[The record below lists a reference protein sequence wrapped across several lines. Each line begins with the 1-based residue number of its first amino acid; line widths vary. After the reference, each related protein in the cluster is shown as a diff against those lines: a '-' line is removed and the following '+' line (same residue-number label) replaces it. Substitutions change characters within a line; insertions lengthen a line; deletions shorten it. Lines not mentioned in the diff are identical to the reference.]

1 MMKISRDQKI
11 LLITAIGSAAV
22 LFAAIS
28 KNLNAGQGNYGS
40 YKNYGYDPGY
50 QPHASPGYQYYAPGM
65 PHRSQGY
72 GPVPRYY
79 QAPQTSA
86 SIVAPAADLKNVAI
100 NGMQFQPATIRI
112 KAGAEVT
119 WTNNAPMLHT
129 ITSHNNGLLAS
140 ERLTRGSTFSLTFE
154 QPGVFGY
161 YCALYPSMMG
171 TVIVE

>member
-1 MMKISRDQKI
+1 MKISRDSKV
-11 LLITAIGSAAV
+11 LAITAIASAAV

-40 YKNYGYDPGY
+40 YKNYGYDLGY
-50 QPHASPGYQYYAPGM
+50 QPPASPGYRYYAPAM
-65 PHRSQGY
+65 PHRTQGY

-86 SIVAPAADLKNVAI
+86 STATPVAGLKNVAI
-100 NGMQFQPATIRI
+100 NGMQFQPATIRV
-112 KAGAEVT
+112 KAGEEVT

-129 ITSHNNGLLAS
+129 ITSRNNGLLAS
-140 ERLTRGSTFSLTFE
+140 ERLNQGSTFSYTFE
-154 QPGVFGY
+154 QPGVYSY
-161 YCALYPSMMG
+161 YCALHPSMIG